1 MPSELLLIL
10 LLVAGA
16 HSLEPKVEE
25 LPAETLKELV
35 LIHSNKQVAEN
46 CTNHKPG
53 TIPQFLLFNRDH
65 RERPIVLSS
74 SNLDQVLPE
83 KETIVLIPGWL
94 ISHDTQ
100 FFKEMRDAYLE
111 RYDCNLIIV
120 DWSKIALL
128 PYTYIHCEVP
138 SIGLRAAKFLCQLS
152 RTVELELNQMHVV
165 GYSFGA
171 QIAGYLGRYVRLQC
185 DQEIGRIT
193 ALDAAG
199 PLYESAAANKSLTKT
214 DALFVDVIHT
224 TSSFGMWKNCGKV
237 DFHPNCE
244 VRPQPGCRDPSP
256 TVGSAPVADTL
267 CSSLRSVEY
276 MTESI
281 QSTQL
286 IAISCG
292 LCSRYCHPD
301 IISEVYTI
309 MGEECKTIPKPAK
322 NFLIRTRDKRPYG
335 QGMLPYQ

>member
-1 MPSELLLIL
+1 MLLIL
-10 LLVAGA
+10 LFVTGA
-16 HSLEPKVEE
+16 YSLEPKVGE
-25 LPAETLKELV
+25 LPAQTLEELA
-35 LIHSNKQVAEN
+35 LIHSYKAVAGN

-53 TIPQFLLFNRDH
+53 TIPRFLLFNRDH
-65 RERPIVLSS
+65 RETPIVLSS

-83 KETIVLIPGWL
+83 KEVIVLIPGWL
-94 ISHDTQ
+94 TSYVTPFI
-100 FFKEMRDAYLE
+100 KEMRDAYLA
-111 RYDCNLIIV
+111 RYDCNLIII
-120 DWSKIALL
+120 DWSQIALQ
-128 PYTYIHCEVP
+128 PYTYIYCEVP

-171 QIAGYLGRYVRLQC
+171 QIAGYLGRYVRMQC
-185 DQEIGRIT
+185 DQDIGRIT
-193 ALDAAG
+193 GLDAAG

-244 VRPQPGCRDPSP
+244 LRPQPGCHDPSP

-281 QSTQL
+281 HSTQL
-286 IAISCG
+286 IAVSCG
-292 LCSRYCHPD
+292 LCSRYCRPD
-301 IISEVYTI
+301 IVTEVYAF

-322 NFLIRTRDKRPYG
+322 NFLIRTRNRRPYG